1 MIAVAAKALYSPID
15 HFDRPLVLI
24 DGGEVVKLGSRH
36 TLEVPSNVKILD
48 FADCILAPGMVDI
61 HVHGAAGFDV
71 MQVDEGGPCRME
83 QFLARRGVTSYFPT
97 TIAAPLNATLSA
109 LERLATQIERAK
121 QNAGD
126 RTGRS
131 QPLGIHLEGPFLS
144 HARRGV
150 HPPENLLLP
159 SLKTFDTL
167 WQAARGHVA
176 VMTIAPELEGAPE
189 VIAEATR
196 RGVCVS
202 LGHSDA
208 DLEAA
213 RSGVAAGARHATHT
227 FNAMRPLSHRE
238 PGILGEILTNP
249 ALTADVIADGMHVN
263 PVMVKL
269 LLNIKGCENTVLITD
284 AISATGMPDG
294 HYQLGP
300 IEVELKDGKCLSEG
314 KLAGSVLTMDRAV
327 RNVMEFAQWDL
338 QESLRA
344 ATLNPARVSGA
355 KGKGVLEAGAD
366 ADLIAMTPAGEV
378 VATIIKGQLVQ

>member
-1 MIAVAAKALYSPID
+1 
-15 HFDRPLVLI
+15 
-24 DGGEVVKLGSRH
+24 
-36 TLEVPSNVKILD
+36 
-48 FADCILAPGMVDI
+48 
-61 HVHGAAGFDV
+61 
-71 MQVDEGGPCRME
+71 
-83 QFLARRGVTSYFPT
+83 
-97 TIAAPLNATLSA
+97 
-109 LERLATQIERAK
+109 
-121 QNAGD
+121 
-126 RTGRS
+126 
-131 QPLGIHLEGPFLS
+131 
-144 HARRGV
+144 
-150 HPPENLLLP
+150 
-159 SLKTFDTL
+159 
-167 WQAARGHVA
+167 
-176 VMTIAPELEGAPE
+176 
-189 VIAEATR
+189 
-196 RGVCVS
+196 
-202 LGHSDA
+202 
-208 DLEAA
+208 
-213 RSGVAAGARHATHT
+213 
-227 FNAMRPLSHRE
+227 MRPLSHRE